1 MTTQLSVTKSVKRVF
16 EENVMLSIEKDLNK
30 FKFKLEKQMPLLT
43 DGFFLHYKKSI
54 VVAKFVNES

>member
-1 MTTQLSVTKSVKRVF
+1 MTKSVKRVF

-30 FKFKLEKQMPLLT
+30 SKFKLEKQMPLLT